1 MGYDFLTLDNIR
13 SAGNLSQ
20 NTQKAV
26 IATCI
31 CFLTKFY
38 IVTTN
43 EHTGQLL
50 VGPNAL
56 CHHGSPCVVLIYQV
70 CFVNLWQQTKTTY
83 QVYRYI
89 PDSSEC
95 KLPKKPCSR
104 QTDMNTHVNTFQRY
118 NTLRTHFH
126 RLRLLCITR
135 LSPTFRT
142 FKFYGRYWCGYT
154 WATLATVTSFSLQL

>member
-1 MGYDFLTLDNIR
+1 MGYGLLTLDNIR

-38 IVTTN
+38 RVTTN

-56 CHHGSPCVVLIYQV
+56 CQHGSPCVVLIYQV
-70 CFVNLWQQTKTTY
+70 CFVNF
-83 QVYRYI
+83 
-89 PDSSEC
+89 D
-95 KLPKKPCSR
+95 SR
-104 QTDMNTHVNTFQRY
+104 QKQLIKFIAIYQIPVNASCPRNHASDRQT
-118 NTLRTHFH
+118 
-126 RLRLLCITR
+126 
-135 LSPTFRT
+135 
-142 FKFYGRYWCGYT
+142 
-154 WATLATVTSFSLQL
+154 